1 MEHLNGFFDRRAAV
15 SFLRAQRLEFPHAI
29 RRRLAPADRASLNLR
44 SDVAAALAP
53 TPDPAYATAV
63 GSRVDWH
70 PEIALSS
77 TPRIL
82 ISFLAA
88 CALAWCSLPEAN
100 AAAAKHSKSAAKAPA
115 RTKASTAKGAS
126 SKKTKARGKAAT
138 RRVVEFA
145 PVVVPTVD
153 ASKVSHD
160 ANSIAREFNRWL
172 DDVEASHAVSGLAAA
187 VIKDEQVLVER
198 TVGYADTSTGE
209 RVGGDTVFRLASLSK
224 AFATA
229 MTGLL
234 VDDGRLHWDT
244 RISGMLPTFA
254 LNDEAASERL
264 TVGDILSHRVGLPHN
279 TYDNLL
285 EQDEPYE
292 ELVDRLKE
300 VPLACPVGECYGYQ
314 NIAFSLIGDVVFATT
329 GDFYYH
335 QVEKRIFHPL
345 GMTTATYGRDALES
359 SKSWARPH
367 HRAGEGWSPF
377 VPAEAYYRVA
387 PAAGV
392 NASIRDMEQ
401 WLMAQMG
408 ERPNVLPPALLDTL
422 HKPVVETA
430 RELHS
435 TPWRRGR
442 LLDAQYALGWRIYD
456 YAGETL
462 VFHAGAVQGYRAMI
476 AFLPKYR
483 FGAIMLWNCESSVPS
498 GLMPMLFDRYLG
510 LPDVNWAGIENGDAK
525 DDKEIGSAD

>member
-1 MEHLNGFFDRRAAV
+1 MER
-15 SFLRAQRLEFPHAI
+15 
-29 RRRLAPADRASLNLR
+29 
-44 SDVAAALAP
+44 
-53 TPDPAYATAV
+53 
-63 GSRVDWH
+63 H
-70 PEIALSS
+70 PETALSS

-82 ISFLAA
+82 ISALAA
-88 CALAWCSLPEAN
+88 CVLAWGSASDAV
-100 AAAAKHSKSAAKAPA
+100 AAPVKHSRPAAKTQQAARGKASAAKRAPRAKAPA
-115 RTKASTAKGAS
+115 RSH
-126 SKKTKARGKAAT
+126 GKAAA
-138 RRVVEFA
+138 RHVAKLA
-145 PVVVPTVD
+145 PVVIPLVD
-153 ASKVSHD
+153 ASKVSRD
-160 ANSIAREFNRWL
+160 ANGVAREFSHWL
-172 DDVEASHAVSGLAAA
+172 DDLETTHAVSGLAAA

-198 TVGYADTSTGE
+198 TVGYANTETGE
-209 RVGGDTVFRLASLSK
+209 RVNGDTVFRLASLSK

-244 RISGMLPTFA
+244 RISGMLPTFE
-254 LNDEAASERL
+254 LNDEAASQRL

-314 NIAFSLIGDVVFATT
+314 NIAFSLIGDVIFATT

-345 GMTTATYGRDALES
+345 GMTTATYGRDALEGS
-359 SKSWARPH
+359 RSWARPH

-430 RELHS
+430 REMRS

-442 LLDAQYALGWRIYD
+442 LRDAQYALGWRIYD

-462 VFHAGAVQGYRAMI
+462 VFHAGAVQGYRALI

-483 FGAIMLWNCESSVPS
+483 FGVVMLWNCESAVPT
-498 GLMPMLFDRYLG
+498 GLLPMLFDRYLG
-510 LPDVNWAGIENGDAK
+510 LPGENWAGIENADAT
-525 DDKEIGSAD
+525 DGKEVGSAD

>member
-209 RVGGDTVFRLASLSK
+209 RVGGGRRRACRR
-224 AFATA
+224 ANGGAGIA
-229 MTGLL
+229 RRAL
-234 VDDGRLHWDT
+234 VAPAVRA
-244 RISGMLPTFA
+244 R
-254 LNDEAASERL
+254 
-264 TVGDILSHRVGLPHN
+264 
-279 TYDNLL
+279 
-285 EQDEPYE
+285 
-292 ELVDRLKE
+292 
-300 VPLACPVGECYGYQ
+300 
-314 NIAFSLIGDVVFATT
+314 
-329 GDFYYH
+329 
-335 QVEKRIFHPL
+335 
-345 GMTTATYGRDALES
+345 GRDAADRLRRHACL
-359 SKSWARPH
+359 ARARH
-367 HRAGEGWSPF
+367 GEVAGHGIMACIASARAH
-377 VPAEAYYRVA
+377 V
-387 PAAGV
+387 
-392 NASIRDMEQ
+392 
-401 WLMAQMG
+401 
-408 ERPNVLPPALLDTL
+408 
-422 HKPVVETA
+422 
-430 RELHS
+430 
-435 TPWRRGR
+435 
-442 LLDAQYALGWRIYD
+442 
-456 YAGETL
+456 
-462 VFHAGAVQGYRAMI
+462 
-476 AFLPKYR
+476 
-483 FGAIMLWNCESSVPS
+483 
-498 GLMPMLFDRYLG
+498 
-510 LPDVNWAGIENGDAK
+510 
-525 DDKEIGSAD
+525 